1 MHVAQHTGDPRIGW
15 GNNHGLSHDT
25 APILRHRRDGILPTT
40 AAALSARG
48 TTLTCTA
55 GRAEQPPAHHP

>member
-15 GNNHGLSHDT
+15 GSNHGLSHDT

-48 TTLTCTA
+48 TTLTCT
-55 GRAEQPPAHHP
+55 